1 LILPSFYIGAHVPKL
16 AGPCLAATDATDT
29 PNAVNLYVTSYG
41 KRTSAPPHTDKQD
54 VIVVQTNGRK
64 RWRVYEPPSSKIKPM
79 SDVFARGKGI
89 DNLPLHVLEEA
100 AAGVDDEDGGKNLL
114 LETELNPGD
123 VLFIPAG
130 FPHTTST
137 VYNDD
142 EDDEAGDD
150 SDKTS
155 VHLTFNID
163 TRVWEL
169 DYLNARRLALRRA
182 NIVDKALGQS
192 RDEDNVYIGRV
203 NELAQEIHSDL
214 LKEFPL
220 GFLNDEDGASVDTVT
235 TELKRIAHSV
245 DEDTFNAVDE
255 SIWKETI
262 EKLKQEG
269 KEYLDIHR
277 DMYIA
282 AMEEG
287 RTRKAERAMKAHLNT
302 DTVKESD
309 TDDDKRKKKVLMF
322 QLTPDQI
329 QRLSLFRVQK
339 YYEKIKT
346 VKTDLLKWSYEGA
359 SSATAGAASDKT
371 APQALPDNW
380 AYVMPIKVNDEV
392 EADLGGAFFPATI
405 TKVLP
410 NGLYDVKFF
419 DGDVEDG
426 MERNLIKLLKPPPDT
441 DTGNGDNDGDDGI
454 DTSSMT
460 PKQLKRWKKAQQ
472 KKN

>member
-1 LILPSFYIGAHVPKL
+1 
-16 AGPCLAATDATDT
+16 
-29 PNAVNLYVTSYG
+29 
-41 KRTSAPPHTDKQD
+41 
-54 VIVVQTNGRK
+54 VIVIQTNGCK
-64 RWRVYEPPSSKIKPM
+64 RWRVYTPPSSKIKPM
-79 SDVFARGKGI
+79 SDVFARGKGT
-89 DNLPLHVLEEA
+89 DNLPLHVLEEEENNA
-100 AAGVDDEDGGKNLL
+100 NGGSDDKNLL

-137 VYNDD
+137 TVHNNEDD
-142 EDDEAGDD
+142 EDDNNSD
-150 SDKTS
+150 SDDKTS

-203 NELAQEIHSDL
+203 NELPKEIHSDL

-220 GFLNDEDGASVDTVT
+220 GFLTDNDDDDESASVDTIT
-235 TELKRIAHSV
+235 TELKRIAHAV
-245 DEDTFNAVDE
+245 DEDTFNSVEE

-269 KEYLDIHR
+269 QEYLDIHR

-282 AMEEG
+282 AIEEG
-287 RTRKAERAMKAHLNT
+287 RTRKAEKAMTAHI
-302 DTVKESD
+302 
-309 TDDDKRKKKVLMF
+309 DDKQRKKKV

-359 SSATAGAASDKT
+359 SSSSSATTATAGAGAASDKKT

-405 TKVLP
+405 TKVLT

-426 MERNLIKLLKPPPDT
+426 MERNLIKLLKPPSADT
-441 DTGNGDNDGDDGI
+441 TGNGDNDGDNDGI
-454 DTSSMT
+454 DTSNMT

>member
-1 LILPSFYIGAHVPKL
+1 MA
-16 AGPCLAATDATDT
+16 
-29 PNAVNLYVTSYG
+29 
-41 KRTSAPPHTDKQD
+41 
-54 VIVVQTNGRK
+54 
-64 RWRVYEPPSSKIKPM
+64 
-79 SDVFARGKGI
+79 DVFARGKGT
-89 DNLPLHVLEEA
+89 DNLPLHVLEEENA
-100 AAGVDDEDGGKNLL
+100 SGEGGEDKNLL

-137 VYNDD
+137 TVYN
-142 EDDEAGDD
+142 EDDNNSDGD
-150 SDKTS
+150 DKTS

-182 NIVDKALGQS
+182 NIIDKALGQS

-203 NELAQEIHSDL
+203 NELPKEIHCDL

-220 GFLNDEDGASVDTVT
+220 GFINNDDDESSASLSYSSVDTVT
-235 TELKRIAHSV
+235 TELKRIAHAV
-245 DEDTFNAVDE
+245 DEDTFNSVEE

-269 KEYLDIHR
+269 QEYLDIHR

-282 AMEEG
+282 AIEEG
-287 RTRKAERAMKAHLNT
+287 RTRKAERAMKAHI
-302 DTVKESD
+302 
-309 TDDDKRKKKVLMF
+309 DDKQRKKKV

-359 SSATAGAASDKT
+359 SSSSSASDKKT
-371 APQALPDNW
+371 APQQALPDNW

-405 TKVLP
+405 TKVLT

-426 MERNLIKLLKPPPDT
+426 MERNLIKLLKPPSADT
-441 DTGNGDNDGDDGI
+441 TGNGDNDGDNDGI
-454 DTSSMT
+454 DTSNMT